1 MRRRELTQALEGRGD
16 QTPMVFCWSRNREM
30 SRTVMHARA
39 TQATRG
45 VVREPTEIYGAGKQA
60 IVARLRH
67 LRQQLE
73 DGMAPESW
81 TDLEVPAFILLADV
95 CDVLRLTSAEK
106 DAVLGEDGRQR
117 QDAMLDERI
126 RPRPLN
132 ERQLHALAEVE
143 RRGRLA
149 NGDLHQVFPHLSA
162 EAIRLDLSDLVRR
175 GLMRRHGRCRG
186 TTYTLA

>member
-1 MRRRELTQALEGRGD
+1 MKRTELTQALEGTAG
-16 QTPMVFCWSRNREM
+16 QTPVVFCWSRNREM
-30 SRTVMHARA
+30 SGTLMYARA

-45 VVREPTEIYGAGKQA
+45 VVREPSEIYGAGKQA

-73 DGMAPESW
+73 DGMAPEPW
-81 TDLEVPAFILLADV
+81 ADLEVPAYILLADV
-95 CDVLRLTSAEK
+95 CDALRLTEGEK
-106 DAVLGEDGRQR
+106 AVVLGGDGRQR
-117 QDAMLDERI
+117 QDAMLSQRV
-126 RPRPLN
+126 RPGPLN
-132 ERQLHALAEVE
+132 ERQLHALAEAQ

-162 EAIRLDLSDLVRR
+162 EAIRLDLAGLVER